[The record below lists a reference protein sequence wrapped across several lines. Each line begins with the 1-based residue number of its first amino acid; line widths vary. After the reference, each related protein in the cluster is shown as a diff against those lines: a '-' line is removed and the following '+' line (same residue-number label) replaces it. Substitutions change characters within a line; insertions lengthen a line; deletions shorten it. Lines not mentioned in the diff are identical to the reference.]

1 MILWASL
8 EEMNSLDLDR
18 ISLEKY
24 SRAAIASSREVIRSY
39 STSFGLATN
48 LLAQPI
54 RSHVQNIYAL
64 VRVAD
69 EIVDGAAAGA
79 LGANKFAAAGELNK
93 LEQETYKA
101 MNLGFSTNLV
111 VHAFA
116 RTAIETGISRKIVE
130 PFYYSMRLDLQQ
142 TKHDQK
148 SFDKYVYGSAE
159 VIGLM
164 CLQAFIQGKNY
175 TQAELDIL
183 RKGAQAL
190 GAAFQKVNFLRDLAQ
205 DFEQLGRSYFPNL
218 NVKNFDETKK
228 KELVDDIKNDLRL
241 SAKTIPLLPKSSSKA
256 VVAAQLLFTALNNK
270 IERTPASE
278 IIKARIRVSD
288 FAKALILFKAWIG
301 VTPR

>member
-1 MILWASL
+1 
-8 EEMNSLDLDR
+8 MNSQDLDR
-18 ISLEKY
+18 VSLEKY

-79 LGANKFAAAGELNK
+79 LGSNKFAAAGELNK

-142 TKHDQK
+142 TKHDKK

-164 CLQAFIQGKNY
+164 CLQAFIQGKSY
-175 TQAELDIL
+175 SQAELETL

-218 NVKNFDETKK
+218 NVKTFDEAKK
-228 KELVDDIKNDLRL
+228 LELVEDIKNDLRL
-241 SAKTIPLLPKSSSKA
+241 SAKTIPLLPKTSSKA

-270 IERTPASE
+270 IEQTPASE

-301 VTPR
+301 VRPR

>member
-1 MILWASL
+1 
-8 EEMNSLDLDR
+8 MNSQDLDR
-18 ISLEKY
+18 VSLEKY

-79 LGANKFAAAGELNK
+79 LGSNKFAAAGELNK

-142 TKHDQK
+142 TKHDKK

-164 CLQAFIQGKNY
+164 CLQAFIQGKSY
-175 TQAELDIL
+175 SQAELETL

-218 NVKNFDETKK
+218 NVKTFDEGKK
-228 KELVDDIKNDLRL
+228 LELVEDIKNDLRL
-241 SAKTIPLLPKSSSKA
+241 SAKTIPLLPKTSSKA

-270 IERTPASE
+270 IERTPATE

-288 FAKALILFKAWIG
+288 FAKALILLKAWIG
-301 VTPR
+301 VRPR

>member
-1 MILWASL
+1 
-8 EEMNSLDLDR
+8 MNNLDLDKQ
-18 ISLEKY
+18 SLEKY
-24 SRAAIASSREVIRSY
+24 NRAAVASSREVIRTY

-79 LGANKFAAAGELNK
+79 FGSNKAASASELDK
-93 LEQETYKA
+93 LEQETYRA

-116 RTAIETGISRKIVE
+116 RTAIETGITKKIVE
-130 PFYYSMRLDLQQ
+130 PFFYSMRLDLNQ
-142 TKHDQK
+142 TKHDKK

-164 CLQAFIQGKNY
+164 CLQTFIQGREY
-175 TQAELDIL
+175 ASAELETL

-205 DFEQLGRSYFPNL
+205 DFEQLGRSYFPDL
-218 NVKNFDETKK
+218 NVKNFTEAKK
-228 KELVDDIKNDLRL
+228 KELVDDIKLDLSL
-241 SAKTIPLLPKSSSKA
+241 SAKTIPLLPRSSSRA
-256 VVAAQLLFTALNNK
+256 VVAAQLLFEALNNK
-270 IERTPASE
+270 IEKTTATE
-278 IIKARIRVSD
+278 LIKTRIRVSD
-288 FAKALILFKAWIG
+288 FYKAIILFKAWIG
-301 VTPR
+301 NQPR

>member
-1 MILWASL
+1 MTSH
-8 EEMNSLDLDR
+8 ELDR

-24 SRAAIASSREVIRSY
+24 NKAAIASSREVIRSY

-48 LLAQPI
+48 LLAKPI

-79 LGANKFAAAGELNK
+79 LGANKFAAEGELNK

-142 TKHDQK
+142 TKHDKK

-164 CLQAFIQGKNY
+164 CLQAFMQGKSY
-175 TQAELDIL
+175 SQAELDTL

-218 NVKNFDETKK
+218 NVKNFDEAKK
-228 KELVDDIKNDLRL
+228 NELVQDIKKDLRL
-241 SAKTIPLLPKSSSKA
+241 SAKTIPLLPKTSSRA

-270 IERTPASE
+270 IERTPASQ
-278 IIKARIRVSD
+278 IIKARIRVND

-301 VTPR
+301 VRPR

>member
-1 MILWASL
+1 
-8 EEMNSLDLDR
+8 MNSQNLDQL
-18 ISLEKY
+18 SLEKY
-24 SRAAIASSREVIRSY
+24 NKAAIASSREVIRSY

-48 LLAQPI
+48 LLAQPV

-69 EIVDGAAAGA
+69 EIVDGAASGA

-101 MNLGFSTNLV
+101 INLGFSTNLV

-148 SFDKYVYGSAE
+148 SFEKYVYGSAE

-164 CLQAFIQGKNY
+164 CLQTFIQGKTY
-175 TQAELDIL
+175 SQAELETL

-228 KELVDDIKNDLRL
+228 KELVEDIKNDLKL
-241 SAKTIPLLPKSSSKA
+241 SAKTIPLLPKTSSKA
-256 VVAAQLLFTALNNK
+256 VVAAQLLFTALNDK

-301 VTPR
+301 VRPR

>member
-1 MILWASL
+1 
-8 EEMNSLDLDR
+8 MNRQDLDR
-18 ISLEKY
+18 QSLEKY
-24 SRAAIASSREVIRSY
+24 NRAAVASSREVIRSY

-69 EIVDGAAAGA
+69 EIVAGAAAGA
-79 LGANKFAAAGELNK
+79 FGSNKSASAAELDK

-101 MNLGFSTNLV
+101 MKLGFSTNLV

-116 RTAIETGISRKIVE
+116 STAIETGITKKIVE
-130 PFYYSMRLDLQQ
+130 PFFYSMRLDLNQ
-142 TKHDQK
+142 TKHDRA

-164 CLQAFIQGKNY
+164 CLQTFIQGKTY
-175 TQAELDIL
+175 SPAELGTL

-205 DFEQLGRSYFPNL
+205 DFEQLGRSYFPDL
-218 NVKNFDETKK
+218 NVKNFDEAKK
-228 KELVDDIKNDLRL
+228 KELVDDIKNDLSL
-241 SAKTIPLLPKSSSKA
+241 SAKTIPLLATSSSKA
-256 VVAAQLLFTALNNK
+256 VVAAQLLFEALNNK
-270 IERTPASE
+270 IEKTPAKE
-278 IIKARIRVSD
+278 LIKTRIRVND
-288 FAKALILFKAWIG
+288 FYKAIILLKAWIG
-301 VTPR
+301 VRPR

>member
-1 MILWASL
+1 
-8 EEMNSLDLDR
+8 MNSQDLDR
-18 ISLEKY
+18 LSLEKY
-24 SRAAIASSREVIRSY
+24 TRAAVASSREVIRSY
-39 STSFGLATN
+39 STSFGLATR

-54 RSHVQNIYAL
+54 RSQVQNIYAL

-79 LGANKFAAAGELNK
+79 FGSNKFAAAGELNK

-142 TKHDQK
+142 TKHDKK

-164 CLQAFIQGKNY
+164 CLQTFIQGKSY
-175 TQAELDIL
+175 SQAELETL
-183 RKGAQAL
+183 RRGAQAL

-218 NVKNFDETKK
+218 NVKNFDEAKK
-228 KELVDDIKNDLRL
+228 QELVADIKSDLAL
-241 SAKTIPLLPKSSSKA
+241 SAKTIPLLSKSSSKA
-256 VVAAQLLFTALNNK
+256 VVAAQLLFTALNDK
-270 IERTPASE
+270 IAKTPAE
-278 IIKARIRVSD
+278 QLIKSRIRVSD
-288 FAKALILFKAWIG
+288 FYKAIIFFKAWIG
-301 VTPR
+301 VTPK